1 MTPQQLA
8 ERINRLIELYYNA
21 GLELIEMLRTL
32 ESGYGKRKI
41 ETLIKQIDARLN
53 ELTAVASSQYADI
66 LGHAY
71 YIGAMEAIAGI
82 ARHIPE
88 TQIDKSIQS
97 LIHHRAVQAIMDES
111 FYSILEATDN
121 MSQDIKDRIQQVVQ
135 RANERSLLQGV
146 SRRQATKDAIAELS
160 QEQIRGIVTLS
171 GAKVPIDKYMAGVVQ
186 YHQRKAHVTGAENII
201 SQNGYDLVYVNRV
214 GITCEFCVV
223 YQGRVYSISGND
235 PRFPKLELRP
245 PYHSHCVHSISAWI
259 EDSYP
264 PEEVERMIQESNRP
278 FTDSRTQQ
286 NIKRY
291 NELQREKSRK
301 NETRKQ
307 WLRYKARLPN
317 DIPDLRTFAS
327 QKARGTAKF
336 EEWQELYREVGERMS
351 EG

>member
-32 ESGYGKRKI
+32 EDGYGKRKV
-41 ETLIKQIDARLN
+41 ESLIKLIDARLN
-53 ELTAVASSQYADI
+53 ELTATASAQYAEI
-66 LGHAY
+66 LGNAY
-71 YIGAMEAIAGI
+71 YIGAMEAISGI
-82 ARHIPE
+82 AKHIPE

-146 SRRQATKDAIAELS
+146 SRRQATKDAVAELS
-160 QEQIRGIVTLS
+160 QEQIRGIVTKN
-171 GAKVPIDKYMAGVVQ
+171 GARVPVDKYMAGVVQ
-186 YHQRKAHVTGAENII
+186 YYQRKAHVTGAENMIT
-201 SQNGYDLVYVNRV
+201 QNGYDLVYVNRV
-214 GITCEFCVV
+214 GITCEFCAV
-223 YQGRVYSISGND
+223 YQGRVYSISGSD
-235 PRFPKLELRP
+235 PRFPKLEVRP
-245 PYHSHCVHSISAWI
+245 PYHSHCVHSFSAWI
-259 EDSYP
+259 EDGVSA
-264 PEEVERMIQESNRP
+264 EEVERMIKVSNAP
-278 FTDSRTQQ
+278 FRDTRTARE
-286 NIKRY
+286 IRRY
-291 NELQREKSRK
+291 NELQRIKSRA